1 MALADSVPGVSGG
14 TIAFLMGFYD
24 NFIGSLNALISGSKQ
39 ERIQAVKY
47 LIKLGIGWVIGFCS
61 SVLVLANVF
70 ESHIYRVSSL
80 FIGFIIFAIPVVI
93 YEEKKVLKDRWKMS
107 FFVLIGMAFVVA
119 ITYANTFVGGGKDLS
134 NPDIGM
140 YIYAFFVGAAARK
153 QLGFDDGMCI
163 LSFGGSLGAGC
174 INEAMAKVIPWHV
187 QKGLSINHIHG
198 YGGMGK
204 ETFPKAMAAAGIP
217 LKGDRLRITEY
228 INDMDVCL
236 AAADLVICRSGASTL
251 AELEAAGRGSILI
264 PSPIVTGNHQLHN
277 ANVLGD
283 AGAAVVIEQKD
294 ASPERIIAEVE
305 QLYADR
311 ERLTEMGHKA
321 KSLEIADTDNR
332 IWNVVAQL
340 YQKAKSK

>member
-1 MALADSVPGVSGG
+1 MKKLITLLHGFCMALADSVPGVSGG

-140 YIYAFFVGAAARK
+140 WEPLRSVPWFCRAFPVPR
-153 QLGFDDGMCI
+153 C
-163 LSFGGSLGAGC
+163 C
-174 INEAMAKVIPWHV
+174 
-187 QKGLSINHIHG
+187 
-198 YGGMGK
+198 
-204 ETFPKAMAAAGIP
+204 
-217 LKGDRLRITEY
+217 
-228 INDMDVCL
+228 
-236 AAADLVICRSGASTL
+236 
-251 AELEAAGRGSILI
+251 
-264 PSPIVTGNHQLHN
+264 
-277 ANVLGD
+277 
-283 AGAAVVIEQKD
+283 
-294 ASPERIIAEVE
+294 
-305 QLYADR
+305 
-311 ERLTEMGHKA
+311 
-321 KSLEIADTDNR
+321 
-332 IWNVVAQL
+332 
-340 YQKAKSK
+340 

>member
-1 MALADSVPGVSGG
+1 MKKLITLLHGFCMALADSVPGVSGG

-140 YIYAFFVGAAARK
+140 YIYAFFVGAVAICAMVLPGISGSTLLLIFGLYIPIINGIHDLLHLNFHMLPILIVFG
-153 QLGFDDGMCI
+153 LGVITGIISIIKLIQNALTKHRGATVYLIIGMM
-163 LSFGGSLGAGC
+163 LGSLYSVFMGPTTLENPQPAMGLHTFS
-174 INEAMAKVIPWHV
+174 IMFFLIGGVVILGMQGLKMLSDKNSTPANE
-187 QKGLSINHIHG
+187 
-198 YGGMGK
+198 
-204 ETFPKAMAAAGIP
+204 PKA
-217 LKGDRLRITEY
+217 
-228 INDMDVCL
+228 
-236 AAADLVICRSGASTL
+236 
-251 AELEAAGRGSILI
+251 
-264 PSPIVTGNHQLHN
+264 
-277 ANVLGD
+277 
-283 AGAAVVIEQKD
+283 
-294 ASPERIIAEVE
+294 EV
-305 QLYADR
+305 Q
-311 ERLTEMGHKA
+311 A
-321 KSLEIADTDNR
+321 K
-332 IWNVVAQL
+332 
-340 YQKAKSK
+340 